1 MMAADLVEYCP
12 AGQFMQ
18 GPAPT
23 SFLNL
28 PGVQAEHFP
37 AEPVYPASQA
47 HSVLPAAELELT
59 GQAWQVSSD
68 MAPVAVEK
76 VPALH
81 SEHSE
86 LPLICLYVPA
96 SHAVHAPP
104 SGPEVPAMQM
114 QSDKKLEPAAL
125 SEFAGHALQVPCE
138 RAPGA
143 VE

>member
-1 MMAADLVEYCP
+1 MAADFVEYCP

-47 HSVLPAAELELT
+47 HSVLPAAELELA
-59 GQAWQVSSD
+59 GQASQVVPNT
-68 MAPVAVEK
+68 APITLEK

-81 SEHSE
+81 SEHPE
-86 LPLICLYVPA
+86 LPLASLYLPPV
-96 SHAVHAPP
+96 HAVHAPP
-104 SGPEVPAMQM
+104 FGPEVPAMQM
-114 QSDKKLEPAAL
+114 QSDRRLEPAAL
-125 SEFAGHALQVPCE
+125 FEFAGHALQVPFDK
-138 RAPGA
+138 ASDV

>member
-12 AGQFMQ
+12 GPQFMH

-59 GQAWQVSSD
+59 GQASQVVPD
-68 MAPVAVEK
+68 TAPVALEK

-81 SEHSE
+81 AEHSA
-86 LPLICLYVPA
+86 LPLASLYLPA
-96 SHAVHAPP
+96 VHAVHAPP
-104 SGPEVPAMQM
+104 FGPEVPEMQM
-114 QSDKKLEPAAL
+114 QSAKRPEPAAL
-125 SEFAGHALQVPCE
+125 FECAGHALQVPCE
-138 RAPGA
+138 TAPDM

>member
-1 MMAADLVEYCP
+1 MMAADLEEYSP
-12 AGQFMQ
+12 AGQFMH

-47 HSVLPAAELELT
+47 HSVSPAAELELA
-59 GQAWQVSSD
+59 GQASQVSSD
-68 MAPVAVEK
+68 MAPIVVEK

-86 LPLICLYVPA
+86 LPLFSLYVPA
-96 SHAVHAPP
+96 PHVVHAPP

-114 QSDKKLEPAAL
+114 QSDKKLEPWAL

-138 RAPGA
+138 TAPEA

>member
-1 MMAADLVEYCP
+1 MMAADFVEYCP

-59 GQAWQVSSD
+59 GQASQVVPD
-68 MAPVAVEK
+68 TAPITLEK

-86 LPLICLYVPA
+86 LPLNSLYVLA

-104 SGPEVPAMQM
+104 FGPEVPAIQM
-114 QSDKKLEPAAL
+114 QSDKKLEPATL

-138 RAPGA
+138 RAPDA

>member
-1 MMAADLVEYCP
+1 MMAADFVEYCP

-37 AEPVYPASQA
+37 AESVYPASQA
-47 HSVLPAAELELT
+47 HSVLAAAELELT
-59 GQAWQVSSD
+59 GQPTQVVPD
-68 MAPVAVEK
+68 TAPIALEK

-81 SEHSE
+81 SEHPA
-86 LPLICLYVPA
+86 LPLASLYLPA
-96 SHAVHAPP
+96 VHAVHAPP
-104 SGPEVPAMQM
+104 FGPEVPATQM
-114 QSDKKLEPAAL
+114 QSDKRPEPAAL
-125 SEFAGHALQVPCE
+125 FECAGHALQVPCE
-138 RAPGA
+138 TAPEI